1 MTLPERNAQPSRAA
15 NDASAPTIRT
25 GPAGAEMP
33 ASAVKLV
40 PPTKTG
46 PRHPAPSPASHRTPP
61 VTAPPVAAPPAPK
74 AAEQKRG
81 PWGRISRVG
90 LGLAALAVAGYF
102 VYDRFFALGSTNA
115 VLSATPMAVRAPID
129 GVLAL
134 RDIPPGALLERGAEI
149 GSLRNDRLDTS
160 RLNDL
165 SGQIINAEQE
175 ADLLR
180 QRIVNTEHEATET
193 LAQANAFQRAKIE
206 QIQARLDES
215 EARIRSA
222 QARLREAEG
231 VRGRNEQLLR
241 AGVAT
246 IAAIEQSQRGLSVAR
261 GELDGAL
268 QQRQAL
274 RAELDAASQGVFTGE
289 TSTNRSAS
297 QQRYDMLRH
306 QQREL
311 SAQYNDR
318 QARLDA
324 LRGQLIFERTQI
336 ARRTAAQLAAPARSR
351 LLRLQAQSGEFVR
364 QGQEVATLIDCTRP
378 LVTAEVSDRIF
389 RSLRLGMPGRF
400 TAAGDGGEYRGTI
413 VQLDS
418 PLSSQAIGG
427 GYRASMLV
435 NDRLDGCDTGRSG
448 RVSFN

>member
-1 MTLPERNAQPSRAA
+1 MTLLKGNAQAGRSDDDT
-15 NDASAPTIRT
+15 DASTTASPPIRT
-25 GPAGAEMP
+25 GPAGAEKAQP
-33 ASAVKLV
+33 APIRLV
-40 PPTKTG
+40 PPSGTEDSP
-46 PRHPAPSPASHRTPP
+46 PRAPSAPPPAPPA
-61 VTAPPVAAPPAPK
+61 APK

-81 PWGRISRVG
+81 PWGRLSRAG
-90 LGLAALAVAGYF
+90 LGLVALLVAGYF

-115 VLSATPMAVRAPID
+115 VLSATPLAVRAPID

-134 RDIPPGALLERGAEI
+134 RDIPPGTLLETNTEI

-160 RLNDL
+160 RINDL

-180 QRIVNTEHEATET
+180 QRIVNTEHEAAET
-193 LAQANAFQRAKIE
+193 LAQASAFQKAKIE

-215 EARIRSA
+215 EARIRAA
-222 QARLREAEG
+222 QARLRESEG
-231 VRGRNEQLLR
+231 IRGRNEQLLR

-246 IAAIEQSQRGLSVAR
+246 VAAIEQSQRGLAEAK
-261 GELDGAL
+261 GGLDAAL

-297 QQRYDMLRH
+297 QQRYDMLRA

-311 SAQYNDR
+311 SAMFNDR

-336 ARRTAAQLAAPARSR
+336 ARRTSAQLAVPARSR
-351 LLRLQAQSGEFVR
+351 LIRVQAQSGEFVR

-389 RSLRLGMPGRF
+389 RSLRLGMPGAF
-400 TAAGDGGEYRGTI
+400 TASGGGEYRGTI

-418 PLSSQAIGG
+418 PLTSQAIGG

-435 NDRLDGCDTGRSG
+435 NDRLEGCETGRSG

>member
-1 MTLPERNAQPSRAA
+1 MTLPEGDAQPPRAEA
-15 NDASAPTIRT
+15 DAASTSTSAPTSLPPIRT
-25 GPAGAEMP
+25 GPAGAEKGQP
-33 ASAVKLV
+33 AQPVRLV
-40 PPTKTG
+40 LPG
-46 PRHPAPSPASHRTPP
+46 AAPSPPTDHGPP
-61 VTAPPVAAPPAPK
+61 LAAPPPK
-74 AAEQKRG
+74 PTEQKRG
-81 PWGRISRVG
+81 PWGRISRAG
-90 LGLAALAVAGYF
+90 LGLAALLVAGYF
-102 VYDRFFALGSTNA
+102 VHDRFFALGSTNA
-115 VLSATPMAVRAPID
+115 VLSATPLALRAPID

-134 RDIPPGALLERGAEI
+134 RDIPPGRLLEANTEI

-180 QRIVNTEHEATET
+180 QRITNAEHEAAET
-193 LAQANAFQRAKIE
+193 LVQANAFQKAKVE

-246 IAAIEQSQRGLSVAR
+246 VAAIEQSQRGLSVAK
-261 GELDGAL
+261 GELDAAL

-297 QQRYDMLRH
+297 QQRYDVLRA

-324 LRGQLIFERTQI
+324 LRNQLIFERTQI
-336 ARRTAAQLAAPARSR
+336 ARRTAAQLTVPVRSR
-351 LLRLQAQSGEFVR
+351 LIRVQAQSGEFVR

-389 RSLRLGMPGRF
+389 RSLRLGMPGSF
-400 TAAGDGGEYRGTI
+400 TAAGGGGEYRGTI

-418 PLSSQAIGG
+418 PLTSQAIGG

-435 NDRLDGCDTGRSG
+435 NDRLDGCETGRSG

>member
-1 MTLPERNAQPSRAA
+1 MTLPDGNTQPHHADD
-15 NDASAPTIRT
+15 DASTTTPSPPIRT
-25 GPAGAEMP
+25 GPAGAEKAP
-33 ASAVKLV
+33 VSPIRLV
-40 PPTKTG
+40 SPPG
-46 PRHPAPSPASHRTPP
+46 AEGFAPQPPQAPSGPPPA
-61 VTAPPVAAPPAPK
+61 APPPAPK

-81 PWGRISRVG
+81 PWGRISRAG
-90 LGLAALAVAGYF
+90 LGLAALLVAGYF

-115 VLSATPMAVRAPID
+115 VLSATPLALRAPID
-129 GVLAL
+129 GVLTL
-134 RDIPPGALLERGAEI
+134 RDIPPGTLLEQHAEI
-149 GSLRNDRLDTS
+149 GALRNDRLDTS

-165 SGQIINAEQE
+165 SGQIINTEQE

-180 QRIVNTEHEATET
+180 QRITNAEQEATET

-215 EARIRSA
+215 EARIRAA

-231 VRGRNEQLLR
+231 IRGRNEQLLR

-246 IAAIEQSQRGLSVAR
+246 VAAIEQSQRALSEAKGGLDA
-261 GELDGAL
+261 AL

-297 QQRYDMLRH
+297 QQRYDMLRA

-311 SAQYNDR
+311 SAQYADR

-324 LRGQLIFERTQI
+324 LRGQLTFERTQI
-336 ARRTAAQLAAPARSR
+336 ARRTAAQLAAPVRSR
-351 LLRLQAQSGEFVR
+351 LIRVQAQSGEFVR
-364 QGQEVATLIDCTRP
+364 QGQEVASLIDCTRP

-389 RSLRLGMPGRF
+389 RSLRLGMPGAF
-400 TAAGDGGEYRGTI
+400 TASGGGDYRGTI

-418 PLSSQAIGG
+418 PLTSQAIGG
-427 GYRASMLV
+427 GYRVSMLV
-435 NDRLDGCDTGRSG
+435 NDRLEGCETGRSG